1 MGLFGEVMKAVTKE
15 VVNELSYVHQ
25 KEQQEKI
32 QQEKTEAQK
41 MMSQL
46 SSEEILQVI
55 N

>member
-1 MGLFGEVMKAVTKE
+1 MGLFGEVMKAVKKE
-15 VVNELSYVHQ
+15 VVNELSDVHQ
-25 KEQQEKI
+25 KEQQEK
-32 QQEKTEAQK
+32 TEAQQ